1 MNRKLPLRSAVV
13 LGAVLLSA
21 SAGPHAQT
29 PSPAQSPQSAAVT
42 ARINEA
48 SALLNKRAFADAMK
62 IIDALAGD
70 PTVASDIVLQ
80 SDVTYLTGNAWF
92 LQNEYPKAVQ
102 FLERSLEICR
112 TRADQTCQVRALFRL
127 TQTRKNMGQYAVALE
142 RGQELVALSEA
153 LKNDDRTARSL
164 TVLGSIQDLTGR
176 FDAALES
183 YRRAMQLAA
192 VSSPPAVAASIL
204 TEAAITYKNLGN
216 FDEALALYAKALA
229 GQRGTPDRLS
239 MAVTLLNMGNVYRL
253 LGQDDRALECF
264 QESLGIVRDLNERR
278 ALTINLSAM
287 GELLLDRGDTTRA
300 LALFTEQLQVTQ
312 SVGNRNEEGVATM
325 NLASVH
331 KARGELDQAVARYEA
346 ALAIQREIGART
358 REAAALLALSELK
371 VMQGDPAAART
382 LSTQAIAIAREAG
395 GPELEWRALHG
406 GATAA
411 RAQKQTD
418 QAIAMLRESAAI
430 VNDLRANVP
439 TDAGKVGFVDTRQA
453 IFNDLAGVL
462 VAANRAEEGLEAAEA
477 GRARAFAD
485 LLAQR
490 QVEGKPAERRQL
502 EAVRSAIDQSRA
514 EAAAAPAGRAPGTR
528 GAVLHERLT
537 SLKSDHAELASLL
550 TAESPTVAEI
560 KAIAKRLNAT
570 LVEYL
575 VAENAL
581 LVWVVT
587 PAQTI
592 HAATV
597 EIAGPKLQGLVDELR
612 KQLDSTAAGPPSPR
626 LTALSRQLNDLLIQ
640 PIAAWLPASAG
651 AQVVIIPQGP
661 LAVLPFAA
669 LEDARGRPLV
679 ARHTLA
685 FAPAISVFRYTAA
698 KRRASP
704 ASAASALVVADAAG
718 PAEAAMPPLPGARE
732 EGQLVAKRLR
742 PGEVSL
748 MVGPDATE
756 AAFKRTAGTRR
767 IVHVATHGLISA
779 DRPLRSSLLLAPGG
793 GEDGYLRVDEIFG
806 MALQA
811 DLVVLSGC
819 STGLGKSSG
828 DGIIGLGRAFIY
840 AGTPSVVVSQ
850 WDVSDKATTYL
861 MDQFYASL
869 GKGRG
874 PAAALRDAQMATRA
888 QFPNPALWAA
898 FVAIGEPR

>member
-1 MNRKLPLRSAVV
+1 LSIAIA
-13 LGAVLLSA
+13 GAVQAPL
-21 SAGPHAQT
+21 Q
-29 PSPAQSPQSAAVT
+29 QDVK
-42 ARINEA
+42 ARITEA
-48 SALLNKRAFADAMK
+48 SDLLVKRSFADAMK
-62 IIDALAGD
+62 IIDALAAD
-70 PTVASDIVLQ
+70 PTVAADPVLQ

-92 LQNEYPKAVQ
+92 LQNDYPKAVQ

-112 TRADQTCQVRALFRL
+112 DRADQTCQVRALFRL
-127 TQTRKNMGQYAVALE
+127 TQTRKNMGQYSVALE
-142 RGQELVALSEA
+142 RGQELVALSEG

-164 TVLGSIQDLTGR
+164 AVLGSIQDLTGH
-176 FDAALES
+176 FEAALVS
-183 YRRAMQLAA
+183 YRRSMQLAA
-192 VSSPPAVAASIL
+192 ASSPPVVAASIL

-229 GQRGTPDRLS
+229 GQRGTSDRLA
-239 MAVTLLNMGNVYRL
+239 MAVTLLNMGNVHRL
-253 LGQDDRALECF
+253 LGQDDRALEYF
-264 QESLGIVRDLNERR
+264 QESLAIVRELNERR
-278 ALTINLSAM
+278 ALTINLGAV

-300 LALFTEQLQVTQ
+300 LAMFTEQLQVTQ
-312 SVGNRNEEGVATM
+312 SVGNRNEEGLATM
-325 NLASVH
+325 NIASVH
-331 KARGELDQAVARYEA
+331 KARGELGQAVARYEA

-358 REAAALLALSELK
+358 REAAALLALSDLK
-371 VMQGDPAAART
+371 VMQGDAAAAGA
-382 LSTQAIAIAREAG
+382 LSAQAIAIAREAG

-418 QAIAMLRESAAI
+418 QAIKMLRESAVI
-430 VNDLRANVP
+430 VNDLRAKVP

-453 IFNDLAGVL
+453 VFHDLAAVL

-502 EAVRSAIDQSRA
+502 EAVRGAIDESRA
-514 EAAAAPAGRAPGTR
+514 EAAAAPAGRARGTR
-528 GAVLHERLT
+528 GAVLDERLT

-550 TAESPTVAEI
+550 TADSPTAAEI
-560 KAIAKRLNAT
+560 KATARRLNAT
-570 LVEYL
+570 IVEYL
-575 VAENAL
+575 VADREL
-581 LVWVVT
+581 LAWVVT

-592 HAATV
+592 HAARIDV
-597 EIAGPKLQGLVDELR
+597 PGPKLRGLVDELR
-612 KQLDSTAAGPPSPR
+612 TLLEKDPAAGPAPPR
-626 LTALSRQLNDLLIQ
+626 LTALARELNDVLIR
-640 PIAAWLPASAG
+640 PIAAWLPASPD
-651 AQVVIIPQGP
+651 AQVVIIPHGP

-698 KRRASP
+698 KRHQP
-704 ASAASALVVADAAG
+704 AAAGASALVVADAAG
-718 PAEAAMPPLPGARE
+718 PSEAAMPPLPGARE
-732 EGQLVAKRLR
+732 EGQLVAKRL
-742 PGEVSL
+742 GSANVSL
-748 MVGPDATE
+748 LVGPDATE
-756 AAFKRTAGTRR
+756 AAFKRMAGTRR

-806 MALQA
+806 LALQA

-840 AGTPSVVVSQ
+840 AGTPAVVVSQ
-850 WDVSDKATTYL
+850 WDVNDRATTYL

-869 GKGRG
+869 SKGRG

-888 QFPNPALWAA
+888 RYPNPALWAA

>member
-1 MNRKLPLRSAVV
+1 MSVLRTA
-13 LGAVLLSA
+13 LLSIA
-21 SAGPHAQT
+21 LAGVVQA
-29 PSPAQSPQSAAVT
+29 PQQDVKGRLT
-42 ARINEA
+42 EA
-48 SALLNKRAFADAMK
+48 TDLLNKRAFADAMK
-62 IIDALAGD
+62 IIDALAAD
-70 PTVASDIVLQ
+70 PAVAADTALQ
-80 SDVTYLTGNAWF
+80 ADVTYITGNSWF

-102 FLERSLEICR
+102 FLERSLELCR

-127 TQTRKNMGQYAVALE
+127 TQARKNMGQYAVALE
-142 RGQELVALSEA
+142 RGQELVALADA

-164 TVLGSIQDLTGR
+164 AVLGSIQDLMGR
-176 FDAALES
+176 YEAALES
-183 YRRAMQLAA
+183 YRRSMQLAA
-192 VSSPPAVAASIL
+192 ASSPPVVAASIL
-204 TEAAITYKNLGN
+204 TEAAITYKNLGS

-229 GQRGTPDRLS
+229 GQRGTSDRLA

-264 QESLGIVRDLNERR
+264 QESLSIVRELKERR
-278 ALTINLSAM
+278 ALTINLSAV

-325 NLASVH
+325 NIASVH
-331 KARGELDQAVARYEA
+331 KARGELDQAMARYEA

-371 VMQGDPAAART
+371 VMKGDAPAAAS
-382 LSTQAIAIAREAG
+382 LSAQAIAIAREAG

-418 QAIAMLRESAAI
+418 QAIAMLRESAVI
-430 VNDLRANVP
+430 VNDLRAKVP
-439 TDAGKVGFVDTRQA
+439 TDAGKVGFVDTRQTV
-453 IFNDLAGVL
+453 FHDLAGVL

-490 QVEGKPAERRQL
+490 KVEGKPAERKQL
-502 EAVRSAIDQSRA
+502 EAVRSAIDESRA
-514 EAAAAPAGRAPGTR
+514 EAAATPAARAPGTR
-528 GAVLHERLT
+528 GAVLNERLT

-550 TAESPTVAEI
+550 TADSPTATEI
-560 KAIAKRLNAT
+560 KATARRLNAT
-570 LVEYL
+570 IVEYL
-575 VAENAL
+575 VAEREL
-581 LVWVVT
+581 LAWVVT

-592 HAATV
+592 HAATINIP
-597 EIAGPKLQGLVDELR
+597 EPKLRGLVDELR
-612 KQLDSTAAGPPSPR
+612 ALLEKDTAAGPPAPR
-626 LTALSRQLNDLLIQ
+626 LTALSRELNETLIR
-640 PIAAWLPASAG
+640 PIASWLPSSASD
-651 AQVVIIPQGP
+651 QVVIIPHGP

-669 LEDARGRPLV
+669 LEDSRGRPLV

-698 KRRASP
+698 KQRPSN
-704 ASAASALVVADAAG
+704 SSSSALVVADAAG
-718 PAEAAMPPLPGARE
+718 PVEAAMPPLPGARE
-732 EGQLVAKRLR
+732 EGRLVAKRL
-742 PGEVSL
+742 GTADVSL

-756 AAFKRTAGTRR
+756 AAFKRMAGTRR

-806 MALQA
+806 LALQA

-840 AGTPSVVVSQ
+840 AGTPAVVVSQ
-850 WDVSDKATTYL
+850 WDVSDRATTYL

-869 GKGRG
+869 AKGRG
-874 PAAALRDAQMATRA
+874 PAAALRDAQIATRVRY
-888 QFPNPALWAA
+888 PNPALWAA